1 MAIVDNGLNITA
13 AADRLYTSQPGVSK
27 QRKLLEEELGM
38 QLFAR
43 RGKSLHRITRAGE
56 QVISRAR
63 VIMAEVDQIRSVA
76 ANFYQEEEG
85 VLTVAATNTQ
95 ARYVLP
101 DILRQLRQQYPKV
114 TVNLHQG
121 TSEQIA
127 GMLSRNDVD
136 FAIASGSG
144 TCFDSLLQ
152 IPAYQ
157 WDRIVL
163 VPNDHQLAR
172 IDRPVTL
179 HDIVKFPLIRYVF
192 SFEGD
197 QSLQETFS
205 AEGLSP
211 NIVFTARDSD
221 VVKTYVRMGI
231 SVGVVAGMAYEPQDR
246 KNLTA
251 IRVKGIFPRS
261 TAWVGIKRNTML
273 RCYMTDFLQLFA
285 PHLSSGQNVRAAR
298 ATSQQEI
305 DSIVMGAGL
314 PVRNGIS
321 AKLLA
326 AA

>member
-1 MAIVDNGLNITA
+1 MAD
-13 AADRLYTSQPGVSK
+13 
-27 QRKLLEEELGM
+27 
-38 QLFAR
+38 
-43 RGKSLHRITRAGE
+43 
-56 QVISRAR
+56 
-63 VIMAEVDQIRSVA
+63 VDQIRSVA
-76 ANFYQEEEG
+76 ANFYPEEED

-101 DILRQLRQQYPKV
+101 DILRQLRQQYPKA
-114 TVNLHQG
+114 TINLHQG

-152 IPAYQ
+152 LPAYQ

-163 VPNDHQLAR
+163 VPNDHELAR

-197 QSLQETFS
+197 QSLQETFA

-231 SVGVVAGMAYEPQDR
+231 GVGVVAGMAYEPQDR

-251 IRVKGIFPRS
+251 IRVKDIFPRS

-285 PHLSSGQNVRAAR
+285 PHLSSDQ
-298 ATSQQEI
+298 I
-305 DSIVMGAGL
+305 
-314 PVRNGIS
+314 
-321 AKLLA
+321 
-326 AA
+326 